1 MKQLVLHFSDTRLQ
15 ILNAGSTEPLHS
27 TLAIDFSKPFARDHL
42 STAIKEALVA
52 NTLKELIW
60 FGSDYT
66 LFPIAL
72 FDPSKL
78 VHYYELNHGKADPN
92 RHLSYQLIDNAGIAI
107 VFSIPVWLYDYA
119 KYELQA
125 VQIKHAIGQQLQYC
139 LINGPKSQVAVFIEE
154 KQFVM
159 FAIEQGK
166 LLGATTNEYQQVADI
181 LYFLLAQQQKLKLST
196 PLPLMIFDLSTSLN
210 MEELEGL
217 LRQFKDFENYTT
229 QFQNSTYYQKQIL
242 CASSEVL

>member
-27 TLAIDFSKPFARDHL
+27 TQAIDFSKPFARDHL

-52 NTLKELIW
+52 HTLKELIW

-78 VHYYELNHGKADPN
+78 VHYYELNHGKADSN

-125 VQIKHAIGQQLQYC
+125 VQIKHAIAQQLQYC

-196 PLPLMIFDLSTSLN
+196 PLPLMIFDSSTSFNL
-210 MEELEGL
+210 EELEGL